1 MRVGFV
7 CGEYPPGPHGG
18 IGTLVQLLARA
29 LVAAGHEVR
38 VAGVYSREYP
48 APDRETDRGVSVQRL
63 RAHSG
68 PFGSLRSRAALF
80 RFFRRLTAAGELD
93 VVEAPDWE
101 GWTAGW
107 PRLDSPVVTRLSCSS
122 SFFESELGRSP
133 RRLTFWIERAALRR
147 ADFVCAESRYI
158 ADRTREVFGL
168 SSSPDAIIY
177 NPVDATT
184 VGAPVERK
192 RDRVVFAGTLAE
204 KKGIRSLVRAW
215 PRVIGA
221 RPGAELHVFG
231 KPGTTAAGRSM
242 QAELEDEL
250 RASGAG
256 GVVFRGH
263 VPLADLL
270 EELKAARVVVLPSY
284 AEGFSLMPL
293 HAMACGCPT
302 IYSRRG
308 SGPEVIV
315 DGVDGLLVDPETP
328 EEIASA
334 ILRVLTDD
342 GLASRLG
349 EAGALKVRRQFAL
362 QSVLRENILFYERC
376 VAAFRRKRGVT

>member
-7 CGEYPPGPHGG
+7 CAEYPPGPHGG
-18 IGTLVQLLARA
+18 IGTLVQMLARA
-29 LVAAGHEVR
+29 LVEAGHEVR
-38 VAGVYSREYP
+38 VAGVHSRDYP
-48 APDRETDRGVSVQRL
+48 APDRETDRGVSVHRL
-63 RAHSG
+63 RARSG
-68 PFGSLRSRAALF
+68 LGGSLRSRAELF
-80 RFFRRLTAAGELD
+80 RFFRRLATAGELD

-107 PRLDSPVVTRLSCSS
+107 PRLNSPVVVRLSGSS

-133 RRLTFWIERAALRR
+133 RRPTFWIERAALRR
-147 ADFVCAESRYI
+147 ADFVCAESRYV

-168 SSSPDAIIY
+168 SSPPDAIIY
-177 NPVDATT
+177 NPVE
-184 VGAPVERK
+184 APIEGTRVERK
-192 RDRVVFAGTLAE
+192 RDRVLFAGTLIE
-204 KKGIRSLVRAW
+204 KKGVRSLVRAW

-256 GVVFRGH
+256 RVVFRGH
-263 VPLADLL
+263 VPLDQLS
-270 EELKAARVVVLPSY
+270 EELKAAHVVVLPSY

-302 IYSRRG
+302 VYSRRG
-308 SGPEVIV
+308 SGPEVIT
-315 DGVDGLLVDPETP
+315 DGRDGLLVDPESP

-334 ILRVLTDD
+334 ILRILGDD
-342 GLASRLG
+342 VLASRLG
-349 EAGALKVRRQFAL
+349 EAGALRVRGQFAMR
-362 QSVLRENILFYERC
+362 SVLRENILFYEKC
-376 VAAFRRKRGVT
+376 IEAFRRKRGAT